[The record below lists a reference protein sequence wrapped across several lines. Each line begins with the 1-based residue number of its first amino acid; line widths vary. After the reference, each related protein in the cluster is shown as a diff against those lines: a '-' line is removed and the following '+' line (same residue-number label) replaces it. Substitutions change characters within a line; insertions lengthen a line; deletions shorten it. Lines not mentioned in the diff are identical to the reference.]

1 MKNKRRRAKSLPP
14 FVRKAERALREAVA
28 EVIEARRRSG
38 HPLVVSRDGQ
48 VVAIPADQ
56 LVVRE
61 PSAEYRKR
69 KR

>member
-1 MKNKRRRAKSLPP
+1 MKKERRRTKSLPP

-38 HPLVVSRDGQ
+38 RPIVVSRDGH
-48 VVAIPADQ
+48 VVAIPADE
-56 LVVRE
+56 LIVRE
-61 PSAEYRKR
+61 PTAEYRKR